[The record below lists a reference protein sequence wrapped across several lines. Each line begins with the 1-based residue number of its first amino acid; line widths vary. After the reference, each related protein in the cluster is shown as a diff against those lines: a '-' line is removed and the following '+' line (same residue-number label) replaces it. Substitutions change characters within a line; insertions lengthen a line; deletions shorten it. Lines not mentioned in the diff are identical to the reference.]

1 VPQSRSGGTTAVAEP
16 AEAPARSPNT
26 SGTPPITVFGIR
38 HHGPGCARAL
48 RAALERLEP
57 DLVLVEGP
65 PDAALVVPL
74 LADPTMRPPIALLIY
89 RPDQPRH
96 AAFYPFTNFSPEWQ
110 AMRYALERGRPTRF
124 MDLPQAI
131 QLARRSDGEAGDD
144 QTTLPAA
151 ETDSAVPDLIP
162 EAPPT
167 DPVRDDPIGALA
179 QAAGYSDRELWW
191 EHQIEQRQDAAG
203 LFEGILE
210 AMSALRAAVTSPL
223 PEEEAWREAH
233 MRQTIRA
240 ARKEGFSRIAVIC
253 GAWHAPVLVDPGP
266 GGPDAAL
273 LKGLPKV
280 NVTATWVPWTNARLA
295 TRSGYGAGITS
306 PGWYEHV
313 WQHAGRAAGRWITH
327 AARLMREA
335 GLDASPASVIETVR
349 LSETLAALRGQSQ
362 PGLIDI
368 REAIQT
374 VLCAGDPTPL
384 ALIRDRLEIGNELGE
399 VPADAPTV
407 PLAQDLAAQQRRLR
421 LKPTADIT
429 KLDLDL
435 REELGRNRGT
445 LLHRLRMLGVQ
456 WGAPDSGMVR
466 STGTFHEFWK
476 LQWQPELSIALVEA
490 CLWGT
495 TIEAAAEARTER
507 RAAEA
512 SDLPALTTLLDETVL
527 AGLPTAV
534 DYVLKRVGERAA
546 VSSDLRHLMDALPPL
561 ARVARYGDVRGTRG
575 EQMLPIIE
583 GLFERIAA
591 GLPASCASL
600 DDDAAEAMAGSMAH
614 VQETLDLLD
623 LGNQKIE
630 WRSVLQGLIARESVH
645 GLVRGWAC
653 RLLLEARAMEED
665 ELQRLAGLALS
676 PAGPAPQAAAWVG
689 GVLRGSGLLL
699 LNQDGLWRALDAWLR
714 ALDPE
719 TFTATIPLLRRA
731 FSGFEPPERRKMGEK
746 VKHITA
752 EGVTVQTATGVGGAS
767 DLDPQRVARV
777 MPVLAR
783 ILAGRNQ

>member
-1 VPQSRSGGTTAVAEP
+1 MAQSRSGGSAAVAEP
-16 AEAPARSPNT
+16 IVAPLRTGGDAAK
-26 SGTPPITVFGIR
+26 TPLTIFGIR

-65 PDAALVVPL
+65 PDAAPVVPL
-74 LADPTMRPPIALLIY
+74 MANPTMRPPIALLIY
-89 RPDQPRH
+89 RPEQPRH
-96 AAFYPFTNFSPEWQ
+96 AAFYPFTTFSPEWQ
-110 AMRYALERGRPTRF
+110 AMRYALERGIPTRF

-131 QLARRSDGEAGDD
+131 QLARRSEGEADETD
-144 QTTLPAA
+144 PAQPAA
-151 ETDSAVPDLIP
+151 ETDAAAVGLLP

-191 EHQIEQRQDAAG
+191 EHQIEQRQDAVG

-210 AMSALRAAVTSPL
+210 AMTALRGGVTSPL
-223 PEEEAWREAH
+223 PEEEAQREAH

-240 ARKEGFSRIAVIC
+240 AQKEGFGRIAVIC
-253 GAWHAPVLVDPGP
+253 GAWHAPVLVDPGS
-266 GGPDAAL
+266 GGPDNAL
-273 LKGLPKV
+273 LKGLAKV

-295 TRSGYGAGITS
+295 ARSGYGAGIVS
-306 PGWYEHV
+306 PGWYEHI
-313 WQHAGRAAGRWITH
+313 WQHAGRAASRWITH

-362 PGLIDI
+362 PGLIDL

-374 VLCAGDPTPL
+374 VLCAGDPAPL
-384 ALIRDRLEIGNELGE
+384 ALIRDRLEIGNYLGE

-421 LKPTADIT
+421 LKPTADST
-429 KLDLDL
+429 PLDLDL
-435 REELGRNRGT
+435 REELGRNRST
-445 LLHRLRMLGVQ
+445 LLHRLRMLGVE
-456 WGAPDSGMVR
+456 WGAPDYGLVRGM
-466 STGTFHEFWK
+466 GTFHEFWK

-534 DYVLKRVGERAA
+534 DHVLKRVGERAA
-546 VSSDLRHLMDALPPL
+546 VSADLRHLMDALPPL

-575 EQMLPIIE
+575 DQMLPIIE

-591 GLPASCASL
+591 GLPAACASL
-600 DDDAAEAMAGSMAH
+600 DDEAAEVMAGSMAH

-623 LGNQKIE
+623 LTEQRAA
-630 WRSVLQGLIARESVH
+630 WRPVLHGLIVRESVH

-676 PAGPAPQAAAWVG
+676 PAAPAPQAAAWVG

-714 ALDPE
+714 VLDQE
-719 TFTATIPLLRRA
+719 TFTATVPLLRRA
-731 FSGFEPPERRKMGEK
+731 FSGFEGPERRKMGEK
-746 VKHITA
+746 VKHISA
-752 EGVTVQTATGVGGAS
+752 EGGAGPAVAGAAAE
-767 DLDPQRVARV
+767 DLDPRRVAKV

-783 ILAGRNQ
+783 ILAGRSQ